1 MAITRWPAAVSSLVS
16 RPLPQPSSR
25 TRPSRD
31 RTGSSSARIPG
42 AHAWAW
48 KPSRGGEQV
57 PGRGGNKSRQTAPPE
72 KCPACSAL
80 CQPTSDTVVYGA
92 SVAVR
97 SCPEVIAGQ
106 WNSAITSIV
115 PGPAP
120 GHSRPQDLTQASTR
134 LPSPA
139 GARFESPAGLLL
151 VNEALTH
158 VIGQWR
164 HSLAGRSAAARVMI
178 SRAKRERISPRSAFT
193 MSTRRP
199 VTANAISAATCALV
213 STSAGDRV

>member
-1 MAITRWPAAVSSLVS
+1 MLNLTDLASVPSDSLAPFTDRLRLAVAAYLARFKRIS
-16 RPLPQPSSR
+16 R
-25 TRPSRD
+25 
-31 RTGSSSARIPG
+31 
-42 AHAWAW
+42 
-48 KPSRGGEQV
+48 K
-57 PGRGGNKSRQTAPPE
+57 
-72 KCPACSAL
+72 SAL
-80 CQPTSDTVVYGA
+80 
-92 SVAVR
+92 
-97 SCPEVIAGQ
+97 
-106 WNSAITSIV
+106 NS

-178 SRAKRERISPRSAFT
+178 SRAKRESISSRSAFT